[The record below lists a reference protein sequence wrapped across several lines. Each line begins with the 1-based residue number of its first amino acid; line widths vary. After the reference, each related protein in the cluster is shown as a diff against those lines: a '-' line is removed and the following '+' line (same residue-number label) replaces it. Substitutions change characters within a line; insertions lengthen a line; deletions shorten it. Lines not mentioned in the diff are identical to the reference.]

1 MKPAA
6 TQRHVAFLRGV
17 SPMNLR
23 MPDLKACVEAAGF
36 TDVRTVLSSGNVAFD
51 SDGRSAHELE
61 KALEDAMTQSLGRSF
76 FTIVRPAKALAALVA
91 TDPFAGY
98 GLPPSAKL
106 VVSFL
111 RAPRPSRVPLPLTEG
126 TATVIHQQGADVFTA
141 YLPAGDG
148 PVFMKLI
155 ARAYGDEVTTRT
167 WDTLRKCAVA

>member
-1 MKPAA
+1 MAAA

-23 MPDLKACVEAAGF
+23 MPQLKACVEGAGL
-36 TDVRTVLSSGNVAFD
+36 TQVRTVLASGNVAFD
-51 SDGRSAHELE
+51 SHGRSAGELE
-61 KALEDAMTQSLGRSF
+61 KILEEAMTRALGRSF
-76 FTIVRPAKALAALVA
+76 FTIVRPASALAALVA

-98 GLPPSAKL
+98 GQPPSAKR

-141 YLPAGDG
+141 YLPGTDG

-155 ARAYGDEVTTRT
+155 ARAYGEEVTTRT
-167 WDTLRKCAVA
+167 WETLRKCAEA